1 MKFLNKILFKIYNK
15 LRKSYFIGADVSI
28 GKNCK
33 IESAKIRGKV
43 TVAENCKII
52 DGVEITGIVEIG
64 RFSSINGP
72 NTDIRSALNPVR
84 IGAFTSIARNVTI
97 QEYNHNF
104 DALTTSY
111 FHQNVLG
118 ESNLK
123 DLSSKGSI
131 EIGNDVWIGA
141 HSVILSGVKIGNGA
155 IVAANSV
162 VTKDIPEYSIAAG
175 VPALVIGQRFDEDKL
190 FKIKELG
197 DWWELDI
204 SIIQNLYKIF
214 ENR

>member
-1 MKFLNKILFKIYNK
+1 MSFFNSVLFKIYNK
-15 LRKSYFIGADVSI
+15 LRKSYFLGPEVVV

-43 TVAENCKII
+43 TIAENCKII
-52 DGVEITGIVEIG
+52 DGVEISGIVDIG
-64 RFSSINGP
+64 RYTSINGP

-118 ESNLK
+118 ESYLK
-123 DLSSKGSI
+123 DLRSKGCI

-141 HSVILSGVKIGNGA
+141 HSVVLSGVKIGDGA
-155 IVAANSV
+155 IIAANSV

-175 VPALVIGQRFDEDKL
+175 VPAKVIGQRFDEDKQK
-190 FKIKELG
+190 KIKELG
-197 DWWELDI
+197 NWWEWDTEKI
-204 SIIQNLYKIF
+204 RDNFKIF
-214 ENR
+214 GC